1 MCEFCIKHG
10 EGKKWYLLMKNYSQE
25 LLNQELSGTQ
35 AEESRAKTRAEWLR
49 RFVELFSAAAAG
61 GVPKGMEELA
71 GFMPTSELTAT
82 TEAQQLEGRKV
93 VHFGQVLPIE
103 DVEEVLDMVTSITRV
118 PCGCRFLSI
127 GKTDKRYCF
136 GIALDPLGTMGQYP
150 DSSASLETL
159 DREEAKKIIRQLDE
173 EGLIHTIWTAITP
186 YVIGI
191 CNCDRDCLAYKAYI
205 EQRGTPTFF
214 RAEYVAQV
222 DAELCNGCKECLK
235 QCQFDAQFYS
245 SAKGKVDINPMR
257 CYGCGVCRPSCPTQ
271 AITLMPRTSEPKV
284 ADLWLKEEPAAQV
297 TPLAH

>member
-1 MCEFCIKHG
+1 MCEFCTKHG
-10 EGKKWYLLMKNYSQE
+10 EGKKWYLLMKNYSKE
-25 LLNQELSGTQ
+25 LLHQELSGTQ
-35 AEESRAKTRAEWLR
+35 AEESRAKTRAEWLA

-61 GVPKGMEELA
+61 GGTPDPQLLS
-71 GFMPTSELTAT
+71 GFMPTSELTPHS
-82 TEAQQLEGRKV
+82 EAEELEGRKT

-127 GKTDKRYCF
+127 GKADKRYCF
-136 GIALDPLGTMGQYP
+136 GVALDPLDIMGKYP
-150 DSSASLETL
+150 DSAASLETL

-191 CNCDRDCLAYKAYI
+191 CNCDRDCLLYKSYI

-214 RAEYVAQV
+214 RAEYVAQI
-222 DAELCNGCKECLK
+222 DPDLCTGCKECLK

-245 SAKGKVDINPMR
+245 SAQAKVDINPMR
-257 CYGCGVCRPSCPTQ
+257 CYGCGVCRPSCPTG
-271 AITLMPRTSEPKV
+271 AISLIARKDEPRV
-284 ADLWLKEEPAAQV
+284 ANLWLKEETAGPAAR
-297 TPLAH
+297 